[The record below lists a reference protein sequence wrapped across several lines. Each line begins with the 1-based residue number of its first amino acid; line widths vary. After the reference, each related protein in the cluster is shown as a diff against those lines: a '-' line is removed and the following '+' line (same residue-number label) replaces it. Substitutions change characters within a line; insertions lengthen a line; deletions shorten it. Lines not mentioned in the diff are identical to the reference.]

1 MYVKPSR
8 EVKIPTVSA
17 QKPQILAIIGQGY
30 VGLPLAMAA
39 VDAGWTVIGIDNFEA
54 KVAQINGGSSP
65 VEDIS
70 DTQLQ
75 AAIAKG
81 VYKATTDYSAVSKA
95 SVITICV
102 PTPLDEKREPDLNLL
117 RSAATGI
124 APYVSNETLIVSE
137 STSYP
142 GTLRDVIIPIVNSL
156 KPIDTSSVYF
166 ASAPERVNPG
176 DPIWN
181 QKNTPRLVGSIDK
194 ESQQRALAFYE
205 SICDA
210 AVSVSTPEVAEAAKL
225 LENTFRLVNIALINE
240 FTQLCSASGI
250 NVHEVIDAASSKPY
264 GFMPFRP
271 GVGVGGHC
279 IPVDPLY
286 LTWWARQNG
295 GKAAFVESADSINH
309 AMPKYVAER
318 ALNMVDKSTNNPKV
332 LILGVAYKPGV
343 GDVRETPVSELRDYL
358 TAQGADVAW
367 HDPLVPVWEG
377 TKPVDLDW
385 ECDVA
390 ILATKQPGMQFEQL
404 IARGIQILD
413 CTNSIP
419 DRAGVSSL

>member
-1 MYVKPSR
+1 MNTPR
-8 EVKIPTVSA
+8 NR
-17 QKPQILAIIGQGY
+17 ILAIIGQGY

-39 VDAGWTVIGIDNFEA
+39 VDAGWSVIGIDNFEA
-54 KVAQINGGSSP
+54 KVAQINSGSSP

-70 DTQLQ
+70 DIQLQ
-75 AAIAKG
+75 AALANG
-81 VYKATTDYSAVSKA
+81 VYKASTDFSLVGQA

-102 PTPLDEKREPDLNLL
+102 PTPLGHNREPDITLL
-117 RSAATGI
+117 RNAATAI
-124 APYVSNETLIVSE
+124 APFVANETLIVSE

-142 GTLRDVIIPIVNSL
+142 GTLRNVIIPIIDSN
-156 KPIDTSSVYF
+156 KPAESSAIYF

-176 DPIWN
+176 DPVWN
-181 QKNTPRLVGSIDK
+181 QKNTPRLVGAIDII
-194 ESQQRALAFYE
+194 SQSHALAFYE

-250 NVHEVIDAASSKPY
+250 AVNEVIDAASSKPY
-264 GFMPFRP
+264 GYMPFRP

-295 GKAAFVESADSINH
+295 SKAELVERADVINH

-318 ALNMVDKSTNNPKV
+318 ALGMVDSSITKPKV
-332 LILGVAYKPGV
+332 LILGVAYKAGV
-343 GDVRETPVSELRDYL
+343 GDVRETPVSELRDFL
-358 TAQGADVAW
+358 ISKGAEIGW
-367 HDPLVPVWEG
+367 HDPLVPIWEG
-377 TKPVDLDW
+377 SKPVGLEWD
-385 ECDVA
+385 CDVA
-390 ILATKQPGMQFEQL
+390 ILATKQTGMDLERL
-404 IARGIQILD
+404 TERGIQILD
-413 CTNSIP
+413 CTNSKTSLN
-419 DRAGVSSL
+419 GVTSL

>member
-1 MYVKPSR
+1 MNTPR
-8 EVKIPTVSA
+8 NR
-17 QKPQILAIIGQGY
+17 ILAIIGQGY

-39 VDAGWTVIGIDNFEA
+39 VDAGWSVIGIDNLEA
-54 KVAQINGGSSP
+54 KVAQINSGSSP

-70 DTQLQ
+70 DIQLQ
-75 AAIAKG
+75 RALANG
-81 VYKATTDYSAVSKA
+81 VYKASTNFSLVGQA

-102 PTPLDEKREPDLNLL
+102 PTPLGHNREPDITLL
-117 RSAATGI
+117 RTAATAI
-124 APYVSNETLIVSE
+124 APFVANETLIVSE

-142 GTLRDVIIPIVNSL
+142 GTLRNVIIPIVDSN
-156 KPIDTSSVYF
+156 KPAESSAIYF

-176 DPIWN
+176 DPVWN
-181 QKNTPRLVGSIDK
+181 QKNTPRLVGAIDEPSK
-194 ESQQRALAFYE
+194 SRALAFYE

-250 NVHEVIDAASSKPY
+250 NVNDVIDAASSKPY

-295 GKAAFVESADSINH
+295 GKAELVEKADVINH
-309 AMPKYVAER
+309 AMPKYVAKR
-318 ALNMVDKSTNNPKV
+318 ALGMVDSSITKPKV
-332 LILGVAYKPGV
+332 LILGIAYKAGV
-343 GDVRETPVSELRDYL
+343 GDVRETPVSELRDFL
-358 TAQGADVAW
+358 ISKGAEIGW
-367 HDPLVPVWEG
+367 HDPLVPIWEG
-377 TKPVDLDW
+377 SKPVGLEWD
-385 ECDVA
+385 CDVA
-390 ILATKQPGMQFEQL
+390 ILATKQPGMDLERL
-404 IARGIQILD
+404 AGRGIKILD
-413 CTNSIP
+413 CTNSITSLN
-419 DRAGVSSL
+419 GVTSL